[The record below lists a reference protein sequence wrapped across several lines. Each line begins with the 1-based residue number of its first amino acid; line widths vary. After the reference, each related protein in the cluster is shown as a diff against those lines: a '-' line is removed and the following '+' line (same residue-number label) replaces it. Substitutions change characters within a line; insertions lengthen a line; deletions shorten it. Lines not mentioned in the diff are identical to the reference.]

1 MNVFMVY
8 FKNFGFIIW
17 RGKLG
22 IIEVFKEGC
31 DMINFDL

>member
-1 MNVFMVY
+1 MNVLMVH

-22 IIEVFKEGC
+22 TTEAFKEGC
-31 DMINFDL
+31 DMTNSDL